1 MIVASRRYA
10 PELLEH
16 KQMLIGLK
24 IDRRSECNS
33 RSVNAMMV
41 TIFRSDNIYRSMSA
55 LTSLIRL
62 SAHQMTIMFFVSVSD
77 VEPFISHADA
87 LVDALEDSN
96 PEKQQFRLLVGLARA
111 STFLYWRYDVPHG
124 FAHDIR
130 SRMIRLLHA
139 YRYVLPLSNAQE
151 SRGDMTQVWRTR
163 YTHHSQ

>member
-1 MIVASRRYA
+1 MI
-10 PELLEH
+10 
-16 KQMLIGLK
+16 M
-24 IDRRSECNS
+24 
-33 RSVNAMMV
+33 

-62 SAHQMTIMFFVSVSD
+62 STQEMTEFFVAVSD

-96 PEKQQFRLLVGLARA
+96 PEKHSFRTLVRLAKATTLLYRRDGFPDGLA
-111 STFLYWRYDVPHG
+111 HN
-124 FAHDIR
+124 IR
-130 SRMIRLLHA
+130 SRLIRLLHA

-163 YTHHSQ
+163 YTQHPQ